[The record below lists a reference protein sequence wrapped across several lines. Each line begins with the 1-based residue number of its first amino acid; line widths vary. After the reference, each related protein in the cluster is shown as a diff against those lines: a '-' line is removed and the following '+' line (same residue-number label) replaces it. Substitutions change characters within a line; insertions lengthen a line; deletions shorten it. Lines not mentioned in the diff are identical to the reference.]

1 MKLQDSEQVW
11 APPGR
16 PELWTVVPSSARLPL
31 TLESLLGFQAEM
43 GRRLTDEASRSSLS
57 LANEALEAADPA
69 LGTWDRTTPDRLL
82 ASPPSSETLTEWR
95 ADLAR
100 AARKPQP
107 LVRTKEA
114 IEAVEELTLDVW
126 AANLLQ

>member
-16 PELWTVVPSSARLPL
+16 PELWTVVPLSARLPL
-31 TLESLLGFQAEM
+31 TPESLLGFQAEM
-43 GRRLTDEASRSSLS
+43 GRRLAEEASGSSLS
-57 LANEALEAADPA
+57 LANEILESVDPA
-69 LGTWDRTTPDRLL
+69 LGTWDRATPDRLL
-82 ASPPSSETLTEWR
+82 ASPSSSEALTTWKS
-95 ADLAR
+95 DLAK
-100 AARKPQP
+100 AAKKPQP

-114 IEAVEELTLDVW
+114 IEAIEDLTLDAW